1 MAENDVNMQQQLA
14 RKEEER
20 RLKYLQFVQV
30 AAVHA
35 VLTFTNLYIYAKD
48 KAGPLKPGVETVEGT
63 VKSVVG
69 LVYDKFRDVPIEVLK
84 FVDRKKDLDL
94 VGFEMLL
101 RQFSSYHFLHLSA
114 VWNFVYLSM
123 LSVLH
128 YLQLSLVAFVDI
140 VYALSEGDHQI
151 VKIAQLQIRLVALK
165 DLVFEDFKECYASVK
180 MIGLVDESVTSL
192 DSHVP
197 PLVKQVSFQA
207 LSAAQ
212 NAPVAARAVASEVQ
226 RSGVKGTASELAKTV
241 YAKYEPTAKE
251 LYSKY
256 EPKAEQVAVSAW
268 RKLNQLPLFPQ
279 VAQVVVPTAAFCSE
293 KYNQTVASTAE
304 KGYRVSS
311 FLPLV
316 PTEKIAKVF
325 SEVPESTPLGSS

>member
-14 RKEEER
+14 REEEER

-84 FVDRKKDLDL
+84 FVDRK
-94 VGFEMLL
+94 
-101 RQFSSYHFLHLSA
+101 
-114 VWNFVYLSM
+114 
-123 LSVLH
+123 
-128 YLQLSLVAFVDI
+128 
-140 VYALSEGDHQI
+140 
-151 VKIAQLQIRLVALK
+151 
-165 DLVFEDFKECYASVK
+165 
-180 MIGLVDESVTSL
+180 VDESVTSL

-325 SEVPESTPLGSS
+325 SEVPESTPIGIQLSIRPMHTKFGYEMRIFPLIYLVTLFHVFMEMESSDCMYISR